1 MSDLPPPP
9 EFEPGSS
16 SQPPPPPP
24 DPSAQAPQT
33 AKGWAM
39 LDTGQSVELAGPA
52 ARLGARILDW
62 LIMVVVGLLIGLVGI
77 GGTIGDETG
86 GEAVE
91 LAIEDVLITLLLI
104 VVIGIAYEVSMIALK
119 GQTLGK
125 MATKVKV
132 IRADNGQLV
141 GWGKS
146 IVRWIIPI
154 LLFLIPFIGWIL
166 ALLVYVSLAW
176 DRVRQGWHDK
186 AAKTLVVKT

>member
-1 MSDLPPPP
+1 
-9 EFEPGSS
+9 
-16 SQPPPPPP
+16 
-24 DPSAQAPQT
+24 
-33 AKGWAM
+33 M